1 MPVKR
6 EPKKKLSRAEQHDL
20 DIRIGFMEGIVR
32 RDPAYVEALQV
43 LGDDY
48 TRRGQYLAGLKVD
61 EQLSHLRPGD
71 PLVRYNL
78 ACSYAL
84 TGNFNQALAALE
96 YALDLGYRDFK
107 WLAADPDLSNLRLHP
122 LYKNIRAK
130 VRRMKAAKI

>member
-84 TGNFNQALAALE
+84 TGNFNQAAAALE
-96 YALDLGYRDFK
+96 HALDLGYRDF
-107 WLAADPDLSNLRLHP
+107 
-122 LYKNIRAK
+122 
-130 VRRMKAAKI
+130 